1 MGAIVRLPP
10 DIVSTPVFL
19 QQGETVDWSLTLAGV
34 PDLWKITKGKGL
46 KVGVLDSGCDLNHP
60 DLKEAI
66 DVAKDFTGSR
76 FGAQD
81 RNGHGTHVC
90 GTIAARADNNGI
102 IGILPECRLHVYK
115 VLDDQGAGSS
125 DGIAAAFDEA
135 AADGC
140 DLINCSFGAGY
151 PDPLMR
157 AANTRAAQRGLWC
170 ICAAGNN
177 GGAAGYPAAWN
188 WNVAVAA
195 YMRNGQPAQ
204 FSARGA
210 AVDIGAYGV
219 DIVSCAPGGGHQKM
233 SGTSMASPFVTGI
246 AGLYLARLLLGG
258 ATVTKPGVTQLIA
271 KLKEGA
277 TDPGQAGTGGL
288 INPGKIIEPIVAPP
302 PGGGEPGR
310 STLIGQWEGFGVYV
324 PARASDLISFSIG
337 PVDGA

>member
-10 DIVSTPVFL
+10 DITKAPVFL

-60 DLKEAI
+60 DLKDAI
-66 DVAKDFTGSR
+66 DVAKDFTNSR

-81 RNGHGTHVC
+81 RNGHGTHTA
-90 GTIAARADNNGI
+90 GTIAARADGNGI
-102 IGILPECRLHVYK
+102 IGLLPECRLHVYK
-115 VLDDQGAGSS
+115 VLDDSGAGSS
-125 DGIAAAFDEA
+125 EGIARAMDEA

-140 DLINCSFGAGY
+140 DLINCSFGAGF
-151 PDPLMR
+151 PDPMMG
-157 AANTRAAQRGLWC
+157 AANRRIANKGVWV
-170 ICAAGNN
+170 ICAAGND

-188 WNVAVAA
+188 FNVAVAA
-195 YMRNGQPAQ
+195 YQRNGQPAP

-233 SGTSMASPFVTGI
+233 SGTSMACPFVSGV
-246 AGLYLARLLLGG
+246 AGLYLSRLLLSTPV
-258 ATVTKPGVTQLIA
+258 APKPTVDRLIA

-277 TDPGQAGTGGL
+277 TDPGHAGTGGL
-288 INPGKIIEPIVAPP
+288 INPGKIVEPLPI
-302 PGGGEPGR
+302 GGPVVDPGR
-310 STLIGQWEGFGVYV
+310 SQLLYELGGFGVYA
-324 PARASDLISFSIG
+324 PARPGDLMTFSIG
-337 PVDGA
+337 LVNQG

>member
-10 DIVSTPVFL
+10 DITRAQVLL

-34 PDLWKITKGKGL
+34 PDLWKITKGKGI

-60 DLKEAI
+60 DLRDAI

-90 GTIAARADNNGI
+90 GTIAARADDNGV
-102 IGILPECRLHVYK
+102 IGVLPECRLHVYK

-125 DGIAAAFDEA
+125 DGIARAMDEA
-135 AADGC
+135 ASDGC
-140 DLINCSFGAGY
+140 DLINCSFGAGL
-151 PDPLMR
+151 PDPMMR
-157 AANTRAAQRGLWC
+157 AANVRIAGKGVWV
-170 ICAAGNN
+170 ICAAGND
-177 GGAAGYPAAWN
+177 GGQAGYPAAWN

-195 YMRNGQPAQ
+195 YMRNGQPAP
-204 FSARGA
+204 FSARGS

-219 DIVSCAPGGGHQKM
+219 DIVSCAPGGGYQKM

-246 AGLYLARLLLGG
+246 AGLYLARVMLNVP
-258 ATVTKPGVTQLIA
+258 APAKPSTQQLIA

-288 INPGKIIEPIVAPP
+288 INPGKIVEPITVAPVD
-302 PGGGEPGR
+302 PGR
-310 STLIGQWEGFGVYV
+310 STLIGNYLGIGLYS
-324 PARASDLISFSIG
+324 PARPQDTVSFSLG